1 MRVPPVSGNTRPGK
15 NAPAKRA
22 PAKRAPGRALFAGA
36 GLVLL
41 TAAAAACSGGAPAPA
56 ASTSSSGTTTSTG
69 NSTSTDT
76 TTTGGGAVKNFDV
89 CTALPAAAASQIT
102 GTTFTKTKSSSVQG
116 VVFGCDYDGPNSALL
131 QISVETQFGK
141 SALANDVSALKT
153 VGHPPRPVSGV
164 GDEAFSEPDP
174 KGNAGAVGASAAA
187 SYGAVFGSTYIKVGG
202 LTYVTAAQG
211 KQIVEQ
217 LHAKM

>member
-1 MRVPPVSGNTRPGK
+1 MKVPPVPRSAEPGK
-15 NAPAKRA
+15 SR
-22 PAKRAPGRALFAGA
+22 PGRALLAGA

-41 TAAAAACSGGAPAPA
+41 TAAAAACSGGAPAST
-56 ASTSSSGTTTSTG
+56 ASTASSGTTTSTG

-76 TTTGGGAVKNFDV
+76 TAGGGAVKNFDV
-89 CTALPAAAASQIT
+89 CAALPAAAASQIT
-102 GTTFTKTKSSSVQG
+102 GTTFTKTKSDSVQG
-116 VVFGCDYDGPNSALL
+116 VVFGCDYDGPDSALL
-131 QISVETQFGK
+131 QISVETQYGK

-153 VGHPPRPVSGV
+153 VGHPPRPISGV

-174 KGNAGAVGASAAA
+174 KGNAGAIGASADA
-187 SYGAVFGSTYIKVGG
+187 SYGAVFGSAYIKIGG

-217 LHAKM
+217 LHSKM